1 MEQTPVEHRART
13 RTGVQQDMVSSTGLG
28 AEDILNRGD
37 PECLDNG
44 LWGKHPQPVNIVPAL
59 AAVKLGQVDYTA
71 VQQAG
76 HCLCCL
82 VDKYAHRLNVRV
94 Q

>member
-37 PECLDNG
+37 PECLIMG
-44 LWGKHPQPVNIVPAL
+44 FGVSIRSRS
-59 AAVKLGQVDYTA
+59 T
-71 VQQAG
+71 
-76 HCLCCL
+76 
-82 VDKYAHRLNVRV
+82 
-94 Q
+94 